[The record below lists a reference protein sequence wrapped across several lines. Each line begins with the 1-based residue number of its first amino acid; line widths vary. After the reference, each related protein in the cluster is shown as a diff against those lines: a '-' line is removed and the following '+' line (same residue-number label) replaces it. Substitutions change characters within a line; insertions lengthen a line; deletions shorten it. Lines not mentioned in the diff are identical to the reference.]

1 MKTIIITDTHFGTR
15 NNSKVWCDYQIKF
28 IDNTLLP
35 LVKKLSQKD
44 AVRVIHCGDLFDS
57 KSTLNDFL
65 KKLPY
70 EEDSLYILKLKG
82 L

>member
-1 MKTIIITDTHFGTR
+1 MKTIIITDTHFGAR

-44 AVRVIHCGDLFDS
+44 AVRVVHCGDGVDYY
-57 KSTLNDFL
+57 DFL

-70 EEDSLYILKLKG
+70 AEDSLYILKLKG